1 MAARRWPAPDADI
14 PAAIGPSRPRG
25 GTGLRRDGLAYW
37 SPDNRTTRARRGVVV
52 VMAPEN
58 SETPLSAFK
67 VLDHSSPE
75 ETHEIAVGLMN
86 RHRMRLAA
94 ATTTFRANIHAAPVS
109 GGLSMIYFSY
119 GAPVEIDSAP
129 LPDFAALHIP
139 LQGRLDDHGR
149 EGRRVAGPG
158 AAAFFSEHEAV
169 HLRWSGDLQLLVLR
183 IHRAALTRKLAALT
197 GRRPSGPVVFAP
209 EVGGPRH
216 RALLSTVMTLQET
229 VDEFAGRPAAVL
241 AAELEEFVLSM
252 LLLDHDHSHSDG
264 IRGHIPSLPGRSMRA
279 AVDFVAD
286 HFAEPITAATLAR
299 AAHVSE
305 RTLYEGFRA
314 RVRARAADLRAPVP
328 PRAGAGG
335 AHRLRAGR
343 RRHGRRGRG
352 EPRLRPPGP
361 LRRQLPRALRRVPSE
376 TLRR

>member
-1 MAARRWPAPDADI
+1 
-14 PAAIGPSRPRG
+14 
-25 GTGLRRDGLAYW
+25 
-37 SPDNRTTRARRGVVV
+37 
-52 VMAPEN
+52 MAPEN

-139 LQGRLDDHGR
+139 LQGRLEYAHGR

-183 IHRAALTRKLAALT
+183 IHRAALARKLAALT

-229 VDEFAGRPAAVL
+229 VDRFGPDGLPPVL
-241 AAELEEFVLSM
+241 AAEYEELVLSM

-305 RTLYEGFRA
+305 RTLYEGFQREFGLAPLTYVRRFRLERA
-314 RVRARAADLRAPVP
+314 REALIASAPDDGATVAEVAASHGFGHL
-328 PRAGAGG
+328 
-335 AHRLRAGR
+335 GR
-343 RRHGRRGRG
+343 FAASYRERYG
-352 EPRLRPPGP
+352 ES
-361 LRRQLPRALRRVPSE
+361 PSE